1 MWYPGKYKKKKP
13 KPKPPKYVLWLN
25 KRHMAKKATTHN
37 NQTTVPN
44 NKIHNGR
51 KKLK

>member
-1 MWYPGKYKKKKP
+1 MGFLRSLSNIIHDSKAIAKHKHKQSH
-13 KPKPPKYVLWLN
+13 N
-25 KRHMAKKATTHN
+25 KQTTHN
-37 NQTTVPN
+37 NQTQVPN